1 MALDVVS
8 ATESAKSAVAA
19 KGRYWLRVHITE
31 VYGVD
36 GLTLLL
42 RFAARSRIAFPIQCQ
57 PMIAEL
63 GHFAL
68 VLAFLIC
75 ALTAVVAGYANL
87 ASGRVLVAFARQAT
101 LAAFLLVFAAFACL
115 MLSFAHGDFSV
126 ANVAQNSNSLLPMQ
140 YRISATWGSHE
151 GSMLLWI
158 LMLTGWSAAVA
169 VLSKQL
175 PDLLTMRVLVVLAA
189 ITAVFCA
196 FALTTSN
203 PFERVLPAPT
213 EGRDLNPLLQDP
225 GMIFHPPLL
234 YMGYVGMSVVFAFAI
249 AALWG
254 GRLDSTWARWS
265 RPWTIAAWIFLTC
278 GIALGSFW
286 AYYELGWGGWWFWD
300 PVENAS
306 FMPWL
311 VGTALIHSLA
321 VTEKRAAFKAW
332 TVLLAIAAFSLSLL
346 GTFLV
351 RSGVITSVHAF
362 ATDPKRGV
370 FILAFLVAII
380 GGSLTLYALRAP
392 KVNDGGR
399 FGLLSRES
407 FLLGNNVLLVVAA
420 GAVLLGTLFPLFADA
435 FGWGKIS
442 VGAPYFEIVFVPLML
457 PLIALMAIGP
467 LARWKDD
474 TAGDVRRRMLV
485 PAVVALLAFI
495 LCAAL
500 APHFSPLACIGIAFA
515 AWLVAGIVEGYRDRL
530 RHASGLASSASKW
543 RQIPLAYHGMQ
554 IAHLG
559 VAAFIF
565 GVTAVKAF
573 EKEHDVAM
581 TPGQIK
587 PIAGYAVKLV
597 GVTDVA
603 GPNYNAK
610 QGHFELSKNGVLD
623 KVLKP
628 ERRFYASQRSM
639 PMTEAAIDREFDRDL
654 YVSLGEEIAAKDG
667 GGWIVRVHYKPYVN
681 WIWIGCLIMAFG
693 GLLGALDPRYRRA
706 RHAVAAAPTA
716 KVNA

>member
-1 MALDVVS
+1 
-8 ATESAKSAVAA
+8 
-19 KGRYWLRVHITE
+19 
-31 VYGVD
+31 
-36 GLTLLL
+36 
-42 RFAARSRIAFPIQCQ
+42 
-57 PMIAEL
+57 MIPEL

-68 VLAFLIC
+68 IIAFFVCAATTLTVGGANIRRGVVLAD
-75 ALTAVVAGYANL
+75 
-87 ASGRVLVAFARQAT
+87 FARNAT
-101 LAAFLLVFAAFACL
+101 GVVFALVLFSFACL
-115 MLSFAHGDFSV
+115 MWAFAEGDFSV
-126 ANVAQNSNSLLPMQ
+126 ANVATNSNSLLPLQ

-151 GSMLLWI
+151 GSMLLWV
-158 LMLTGWSAAVA
+158 LMLAGWSAAVA
-169 VLSKQL
+169 VFSRQL
-175 PDLLTMRVLVVLAA
+175 PDVLIARVLTVLAGV
-189 ITAVFCA
+189 TAVFIA
-196 FALTTSN
+196 FLLLTSN
-203 PFERVLPAPT
+203 PFERLLPAVP

-234 YMGYVGMSVVFAFAI
+234 YMGYVGMAVVFAFAI

-265 RPWTIAAWIFLTC
+265 RPWTIAAWIFLTI

-321 VTEKRAAFKAW
+321 VTEKRGAFKAW

-362 ATDPKRGV
+362 ATDPRRGV

-407 FLLGNNVLLVVAA
+407 FLLGNNLLLVVACA
-420 GAVLLGTLFPLFADA
+420 AVLLGTLYPLFVDA
-435 FGWGKIS
+435 FGAGEKIS
-442 VGAPYFEIVFVPLML
+442 VGAPYFELVFVPLML
-457 PLIALMAIGP
+457 PLLVLMGVGP
-467 LARWKDD
+467 LVRWKDE
-474 TAGDVRRRMLV
+474 APADVRRR
-485 PAVVALLAFI
+485 LLAPALGAVIAVLLFVG
-495 LCAAL
+495 L
-500 APHFSPLACIGIAFA
+500 APRFSTLACVGFA
-515 AWLVAGIVEGYRDRL
+515 TAGWLLGGIVDAYRDRL
-530 RHASGLASSASKW
+530 RHASGLASSATRW

-554 IAHLG
+554 LAHVG
-559 VAAFIF
+559 VVAFIV

-573 EKEHDVAM
+573 EQEHDLPMAPGATKTVA
-581 TPGQIK
+581 GLS
-587 PIAGYAVKLV
+587 VKFL
-597 GVTDVA
+597 GVTDVV

-610 QGHFELSKNGVLD
+610 RGRFEVTRDGAAAQMLT
-623 KVLKP
+623 P
-628 ERRFYASQRSM
+628 ERRFYASQRAM
-639 PMTEAAIDREFDRDL
+639 PMTEAAIDRGLSRDI
-654 YVSLGEEIAAKDG
+654 YVSLGEELKDQPG
-667 GGWIVRVHYKPYVN
+667 HWLVRVYHKPLVN
-681 WIWIGCLIMAFG
+681 WIWLGCVIMALG

-706 RHAVAAAPTA
+706 RRTTPVAGGVAAVGRGGTQ
-716 KVNA
+716 

>member
-1 MALDVVS
+1 M
-8 ATESAKSAVAA
+8 VA
-19 KGRYWLRVHITE
+19 E
-31 VYGVD
+31 
-36 GLTLLL
+36 
-42 RFAARSRIAFPIQCQ
+42 F
-57 PMIAEL
+57 

-68 VLAFLIC
+68 VLAFLVCVLSATI
-75 ALTAVVAGYANL
+75 AGVANIWR
-87 ASGRVLVAFARQAT
+87 GRVLIAFTRQAT
-101 LAAFLLVFAAFACL
+101 CASFFLVLIAFACL
-115 MLSFAHGDFSV
+115 MMAFAQGDFSV
-126 ANVAQNSNSLLPMQ
+126 SNVAQNSNSLLPMR

-151 GSMLLWI
+151 GSMVLWV
-158 LMLTGWSAAVA
+158 LMLAGWSAAVA
-169 VLSKQL
+169 LFSKQL
-175 PDLLTMRVLVVLAA
+175 LDVLTTRVLIVLAA
-189 ITAVFCA
+189 ITSVFLA
-196 FALTTSN
+196 FTLITSN
-203 PFERVLPAPT
+203 PFERILPAPT

-234 YMGYVGMSVVFAFAI
+234 YMGYVGFAVAFAFAI

-265 RPWTIAAWIFLTC
+265 RPWTIAAWIFLTL

-332 TVLLAIAAFSLSLL
+332 TVLLAITAFSLSLL

-351 RSGVITSVHAF
+351 RSGVLTSVHAF

-370 FILAFLVAII
+370 FILAFLVVII

-407 FLLGNNVLLVVAA
+407 FLLGNNLLLIVAA
-420 GAVLLGTLFPLFADA
+420 GAVLLGTLYPLFADA
-435 FGWGKIS
+435 FGLGKVS
-442 VGAPYFEIVFVPLML
+442 VGPPYFEIVFVPLML
-457 PLIALMAIGP
+457 PLVVLMGIGP

-474 TAGDVRRRMLV
+474 AASDVKKRLLV
-485 PAVVALLAFI
+485 PAIVATAAFL
-495 LCAAL
+495 LCAVF
-500 APHFSPLACIGIAFA
+500 APRFSPLACVGFA
-515 AWLVAGIVEGYRDRL
+515 VAVWLLAGIVEGYRDRL
-530 RHASGLASSASKW
+530 RHASGLASTATKW
-543 RQIPLAYHGMQ
+543 KQVPIAYHGMQ
-554 IAHLG
+554 VAHLG
-559 VAAFIF
+559 VAAFII

-581 TPGQIK
+581 LPGQVK
-587 PIAGYAVKLV
+587 PIAGYEVKFV
-597 GVTDVA
+597 GVTDVV

-610 QGHFELSKNGVLD
+610 QGRFELAKNGKLD

-639 PMTEAAIDREFDRDL
+639 PMTEASIDREFDRDL

-667 GGWIVRVHYKPYVN
+667 GGWIVRVHYKPFVN
-681 WIWIGCLIMAFG
+681 WIWIGCCIMALG

-706 RHAVAAAPTA
+706 RRTADVAADA
-716 KVNA
+716 KVSA

>member
-1 MALDVVS
+1 
-8 ATESAKSAVAA
+8 
-19 KGRYWLRVHITE
+19 
-31 VYGVD
+31 
-36 GLTLLL
+36 
-42 RFAARSRIAFPIQCQ
+42 
-57 PMIAEL
+57 MIAEL

-68 VLAFLIC
+68 VI
-75 ALTAVVAGYANL
+75 ALLTCLLQAVIAAGANL
-87 ASGRVLVAFARQAT
+87 WRGRVLIEFSRQAT
-101 LAAFLLVFAAFACL
+101 LASFVLVG
-115 MLSFAHGDFSV
+115 LSFAALMMSFANGDFSV
-126 ANVAQNSNSLLPMQ
+126 SNVAQNSNSLLPLQ
-140 YRISATWGSHE
+140 YRLSATWGSHE
-151 GSMLLWI
+151 GSMVLWV

-169 VLSKQL
+169 VFSKQL
-175 PDLLTMRVLVVLAA
+175 PDVLTMRVLTVLAA
-189 ITAVFCA
+189 ITTVFLA
-196 FALTTSN
+196 FTLFTSN
-203 PFERVLPAPT
+203 PFERIVPAPAD
-213 EGRDLNPLLQDP
+213 GRDLNPLLQDP

-234 YMGYVGMSVVFAFAI
+234 YMGYVGFAVAFAFAI

-265 RPWTIAAWIFLTC
+265 RPWTIAAWIFLTL

-351 RSGVITSVHAF
+351 RSGVLTSVHAF

-370 FILAFLVAII
+370 FILAFLIAII

-392 KVNDGGR
+392 KVSEGGR
-399 FGLLSRES
+399 FGVLSRES

-420 GAVLLGTLFPLFADA
+420 GAVLLGTLYPLFADA
-435 FGWGKIS
+435 FGLGKVS

-457 PLIALMAIGP
+457 PLIALMAVGP
-467 LARWKDD
+467 LARWKEDD
-474 TAGDVRRRMLV
+474 PRETRSRMLV
-485 PAVVALLAFI
+485 PAAAALIGFIACATLPARFSLLA
-495 LCAAL
+495 CV
-500 APHFSPLACIGIAFA
+500 GIAFS
-515 AWLVAGIVEGYRDRL
+515 AWLSAGIVEGYRDRL
-530 RHASGLASSASKW
+530 RHASGLASTAAKW
-543 RQIPLAYHGMQ
+543 RQIPIAYHGMQ

-559 VAAFIF
+559 IAAFIF

-581 TPGQIK
+581 LPGQTK
-587 PIAGYAVKLV
+587 PIAGYEVKFV
-597 GVTDVA
+597 GVTDVV

-610 QGHFELSKNGVLD
+610 QGRFELSKNGVLD
-623 KVLKP
+623 KVLRP
-628 ERRFYASQRSM
+628 ERRLYASQRSM

-667 GGWIVRVHYKPYVN
+667 GGWIVRVHYKPFVN
-681 WIWIGCLIMAFG
+681 WIWLGCVIMSIG
-693 GLLGALDPRYRRA
+693 GLLGALDPRYRKARRA
-706 RHAVAAAPTA
+706 AEIRADA
-716 KVNA
+716 KVSV